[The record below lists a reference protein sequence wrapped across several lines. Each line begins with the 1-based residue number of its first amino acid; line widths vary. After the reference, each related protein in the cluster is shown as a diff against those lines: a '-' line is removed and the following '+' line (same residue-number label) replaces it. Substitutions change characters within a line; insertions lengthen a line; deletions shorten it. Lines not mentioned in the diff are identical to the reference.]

1 MVAVQHNFDGGPNG
15 ATITVTNSAQVSGN
29 NPFDATGTG
38 GNIKLQYGSLAING
52 YINSRPT
59 AEYIMGVAVTS
70 GSPRPYVAWLTTVGN
85 QTEIWTR
92 FYFYLTSATPT
103 TNDLCLFAIANASG
117 VAASVWLNVSSLVLQ
132 IQDSAAT
139 PNKVN
144 MTTVLD
150 INVWHRIEFH
160 VIMGATTGS
169 SNLFLYA
176 YPDTDIDI
184 SSYTET
190 VTQTGATYGA
200 PPATQYLL
208 GQALGTQT
216 NLVNTFFSNWALNNT
231 GYIGPAP
238 FRAGL
243 GSPAGGLTN
252 PIAIHSDVN

>member
-1 MVAVQHNFDGGPNG
+1 MVAAQHNFDGGPNG
-15 ATITVTNSAQVSGN
+15 TTITVANSAQVPGN

-38 GNIKLQYGSLAING
+38 GGIKLQYGSLALNG

-59 AEYIMGVAVTS
+59 AEYIMGMAVASS
-70 GSPRPYVAWLTTVGN
+70 GPRPYVAWTTTIGS

-92 FYFYLTSATPT
+92 FYLYLTTATPT
-103 TNDLCLFAIANASG
+103 TNDLCLIAVANAAG
-117 VAASVWLNVSSLVLQ
+117 VAACVWLNVSSLVLQ
-132 IQDSAAT
+132 IRDTATT

-144 MTTVLD
+144 MSTVLA
-150 INVWHRIEFH
+150 INVWHRVEFH
-160 VIMGATTGS
+160 AIMGATTGS

-176 YPDTDIDI
+176 YPNTDTDILD
-184 SSYTET
+184 YTET

-208 GQALGTQT
+208 GQAFGTQV
-216 NLVNTFFSNWALNNT
+216 NLADTFISNWAMNNT

-243 GSPAGGLTN
+243 GSPTGGLTN
-252 PIAIHSDVN
+252 PVAIHSDIS